1 MFTNVNLQM
10 YTFVLQI
17 FLMTSEQLTDLY
29 NSLKEKSLFG
39 RYITNKIIEGLLD
52 NFSSVFQFSTIGYSV
67 EHRPIFSLKVGQGDT
82 KILLWSQMHGNEST
96 TTKALF
102 DVLNGFSKGKF
113 SDILENCTLQI
124 IPILNPDGAARYTRV
139 NANEVDLNRDAQNLT
154 QPESKVLRACFDSFM
169 PHYCFNLH
177 GQRTIFGAGRTGNSA
192 TLSFL
197 SPAEDT
203 ECTLTVTRKKA
214 MSVIALIN
222 EQIQKDL
229 PNAIGRY
236 DDGFN
241 INCVGDTFQSL
252 GVPTILYEAGHYQN
266 DYDREETR
274 FFIFKSLIY
283 GLKSTATGVRID
295 NFKSYFEIPQNE
307 KNFYDVI
314 IRNSKLLDNSKSTV
328 DIAIQYKEVLED
340 SIVKFIPFVEKVEN
354 LENYFAH
361 NNIDAKGALVLDQ
374 DNNAIEVSNEIVFV
388 MLNNRKILIK
398 SYKF

>member
-10 YTFVLQI
+10 YTFVLLI

-52 NFSSVFQFSTIGYSV
+52 NFSSVFQVSTIGYSV

-177 GQRTIFGAGRTGNSA
+177 GQRTIFGAGETGNSA

-197 SPAEDT
+197 SPAEDS
-203 ECTLTVTRKKA
+203 ERTVTDTRKKA

-241 INCVGDTFQSL
+241 INCVGDTFQWL
-252 GVPTILYEAGHYQN
+252 GVPTVLYEAGHYQN
-266 DYDREETR
+266 DYNREETR
-274 FFIFKSLIY
+274 LFIFKSLIY
-283 GLKSTATGVRID
+283 GLKSIADGVKID
-295 NFKSYFEIPQNE
+295 DFKSYFDIPQNE
-307 KNFYDVI
+307 KNFHDII
-314 IRNSKLLDNSKSTV
+314 IRNSKVVANSQNTV
-328 DIAIQYKEVLED
+328 DIAIQFKEVLKNG
-340 SIVKFIPFVEKVEN
+340 IIKFIPFVDKIEN
-354 LENYFAH
+354 LDSYFAH
-361 NNIDAKGALVLDQ
+361 NDIDAQGALVLDQ

-398 SYKF
+398 S

>member
-39 RYITNKIIEGLLD
+39 RYITSKIIEGLLD
-52 NFSSVFQFSTIGYSV
+52 NFSSVFQVSTIGYSV

-177 GQRTIFGAGRTGNSA
+177 GQRTIFGAGETGNSA

-274 FFIFKSLIY
+274 LFIFKSLIY
-283 GLKSTATGVRID
+283 GLRSIADGMKID
-295 NFKSYFEIPQNE
+295 DFESYFDIPQNE
-307 KNFYDVI
+307 KNFHDII
-314 IRNSKLLDNSKSTV
+314 IRNSKVVANSQNTV
-328 DIAIQYKEVLED
+328 DIAIQFKEVLKNG
-340 SIVKFIPFVEKVEN
+340 IIKFIPFVDKIEN
-354 LENYFAH
+354 LDSYFAH
-361 NNIDAKGALVLDQ
+361 NDIDAQGALVLDQ

-398 SYKF
+398 S

>member
-1 MFTNVNLQM
+1 
-10 YTFVLQI
+10 
-17 FLMTSEQLTDLY
+17 MTSEQLTDLY

-177 GQRTIFGAGRTGNSA
+177 GQRTIFGAGETGNSA

-197 SPAEDT
+197 SPAEDS
-203 ECTLTVTRKKA
+203 ERTVTDTRKKA

-241 INCVGDTFQSL
+241 INCVGDTFQWL
-252 GVPTILYEAGHYQN
+252 GVPTVLYEAGHYQN
-266 DYDREETR
+266 DYNREETR
-274 FFIFKSLIY
+274 LFIFKSLIY
-283 GLKSTATGVRID
+283 GLKSIADGVKID
-295 NFKSYFEIPQNE
+295 DFKSYFDIPQNE
-307 KNFYDVI
+307 KNFHDII
-314 IRNSKLLDNSKSTV
+314 IRNSKVVANSQNTV
-328 DIAIQYKEVLED
+328 DIAIQFKEVLKNG
-340 SIVKFIPFVEKVEN
+340 IIKFIPFVDKIEN
-354 LENYFAH
+354 LDSYFAH
-361 NNIDAKGALVLDQ
+361 NDIDAQGALVLDQ

-398 SYKF
+398 S

>member
-177 GQRTIFGAGRTGNSA
+177 GQRTIFGAGETGNSA

-274 FFIFKSLIY
+274 LFIFKSLIY
-283 GLKSTATGVRID
+283 GLRSIADGMKID
-295 NFKSYFEIPQNE
+295 DFESYFDIPQNE
-307 KNFYDVI
+307 KNFHDII
-314 IRNSKLLDNSKSTV
+314 IRNSKVVANSQNTV
-328 DIAIQYKEVLED
+328 DIAIQFKEVLKNG
-340 SIVKFIPFVEKVEN
+340 IIKFIPFVDKIEN
-354 LENYFAH
+354 LDSYFAH
-361 NNIDAKGALVLDQ
+361 NDIDAQGALVLDQ

-398 SYKF
+398 S

>member
-10 YTFVLQI
+10 YTFVLLI

-39 RYITNKIIEGLLD
+39 RYITSKIIEGLLD
-52 NFSSVFQFSTIGYSV
+52 NFSSVFQVSTIGYSV

-177 GQRTIFGAGRTGNSA
+177 GQRTIFGAGETGNSA

-197 SPAEDT
+197 SPAEDS
-203 ECTLTVTRKKA
+203 ERTVTDTRKKA

-241 INCVGDTFQSL
+241 INCVGDTFQWL
-252 GVPTILYEAGHYQN
+252 GVPTVLYEAGHYQN
-266 DYDREETR
+266 DYNREETR
-274 FFIFKSLIY
+274 LFIFKSLIY
-283 GLKSTATGVRID
+283 GLKSIADGVKID
-295 NFKSYFEIPQNE
+295 DFKSYFDIPQNE
-307 KNFYDVI
+307 KNFHDII
-314 IRNSKLLDNSKSTV
+314 IRNSKVVANSQNTV
-328 DIAIQYKEVLED
+328 DIAIQFKEVLKNG
-340 SIVKFIPFVEKVEN
+340 IIKFIPFVDKIEN
-354 LENYFAH
+354 LDSYFAH
-361 NNIDAKGALVLDQ
+361 NDIDAQGDLVLDQ

-398 SYKF
+398 S

>member
-10 YTFVLQI
+10 YTFALLI

-39 RYITNKIIEGLLD
+39 RYITSKIIEGLLD
-52 NFSSVFQFSTIGYSV
+52 NFSSVFQVSTIGYSV

-177 GQRTIFGAGRTGNSA
+177 GQRTIFGAGETGNSA

-274 FFIFKSLIY
+274 LFIFKSLIY
-283 GLKSTATGVRID
+283 GLRSIADGMKID
-295 NFKSYFEIPQNE
+295 DFESYFDIPQNE
-307 KNFYDVI
+307 KNFHDII
-314 IRNSKLLDNSKSTV
+314 IRNSKVVANSQNTV
-328 DIAIQYKEVLED
+328 DIAIQFKEVLKNG
-340 SIVKFIPFVEKVEN
+340 IIKFIPFVDKIEN
-354 LENYFAH
+354 LDSYFAH
-361 NNIDAKGALVLDQ
+361 NDIDAQGALVLDQ

-398 SYKF
+398 S

>member
-1 MFTNVNLQM
+1 
-10 YTFVLQI
+10 
-17 FLMTSEQLTDLY
+17 
-29 NSLKEKSLFG
+29 
-39 RYITNKIIEGLLD
+39 
-52 NFSSVFQFSTIGYSV
+52 
-67 EHRPIFSLKVGQGDT
+67 
-82 KILLWSQMHGNEST
+82 MHGNEST

-177 GQRTIFGAGRTGNSA
+177 GQRTIFGAGETGNSA

-274 FFIFKSLIY
+274 LFIFKSLIY
-283 GLKSTATGVRID
+283 GLRSIADGMKID
-295 NFKSYFEIPQNE
+295 DFESYFDIPQNE
-307 KNFYDVI
+307 KNFHDII
-314 IRNSKLLDNSKSTV
+314 IRNSKVVANSQNTV
-328 DIAIQYKEVLED
+328 DIAIQFKEVLKNG
-340 SIVKFIPFVEKVEN
+340 IIKFIPFVDKIEN
-354 LENYFAH
+354 LDSYFAH
-361 NNIDAKGALVLDQ
+361 NDIDAQGALVLDQ

-398 SYKF
+398 S

>member
-1 MFTNVNLQM
+1 
-10 YTFVLQI
+10 
-17 FLMTSEQLTDLY
+17 MTSEQLTDLY

-39 RYITNKIIEGLLD
+39 RYITSKIIEGLLD

-177 GQRTIFGAGRTGNSA
+177 GQRTIFGAGETGNSA

-197 SPAEDT
+197 SPAEDS
-203 ECTLTVTRKKA
+203 ERTVTDTRKKA

-241 INCVGDTFQSL
+241 INCVGDTFQWL
-252 GVPTILYEAGHYQN
+252 GVPTVLYEAGHYQN
-266 DYDREETR
+266 DYNREETR
-274 FFIFKSLIY
+274 LFIFKSLIY
-283 GLKSTATGVRID
+283 GLKSIADGVKID
-295 NFKSYFEIPQNE
+295 DFKSYFDIPQNE
-307 KNFYDVI
+307 KNFHDII
-314 IRNSKLLDNSKSTV
+314 IRNSKVVANSQNTV
-328 DIAIQYKEVLED
+328 DIAIQFKEVLKNG
-340 SIVKFIPFVEKVEN
+340 IIKFIPFVDKIEN
-354 LENYFAH
+354 LDSYFAH
-361 NNIDAKGALVLDQ
+361 NDIDAQGDLVLDQ

-398 SYKF
+398 S

>member
-1 MFTNVNLQM
+1 
-10 YTFVLQI
+10 
-17 FLMTSEQLTDLY
+17 MTSEQLTDLY

-39 RYITNKIIEGLLD
+39 RYITSKIIEGLLD
-52 NFSSVFQFSTIGYSV
+52 NFSSVFQVSTIGYSV

-177 GQRTIFGAGRTGNSA
+177 GQRTIFGAGETGNSA

-274 FFIFKSLIY
+274 LFIFKSLIY
-283 GLKSTATGVRID
+283 GLRSIADGMKID
-295 NFKSYFEIPQNE
+295 DFESYFDIPQNE
-307 KNFYDVI
+307 KNFHDII
-314 IRNSKLLDNSKSTV
+314 IRNSKVVANSQNTV
-328 DIAIQYKEVLED
+328 DIAIQFKEVLKNG
-340 SIVKFIPFVEKVEN
+340 IIKFIPFVDKIEN
-354 LENYFAH
+354 LDSYFAH
-361 NNIDAKGALVLDQ
+361 NDIDAQGALVLDQ

-398 SYKF
+398 S

>member
-1 MFTNVNLQM
+1 
-10 YTFVLQI
+10 
-17 FLMTSEQLTDLY
+17 MTSEQLTDLY

-39 RYITNKIIEGLLD
+39 RYITSKIIEGLLD
-52 NFSSVFQFSTIGYSV
+52 NFSSVFQVSTIGYSV

-274 FFIFKSLIY
+274 LFIFKSLIY
-283 GLKSTATGVRID
+283 GLRSIADGMKID
-295 NFKSYFEIPQNE
+295 DFESYFDIPQNE
-307 KNFYDVI
+307 KNFHDII
-314 IRNSKLLDNSKSTV
+314 IRNSKVVANSQNTV
-328 DIAIQYKEVLED
+328 DIAIQFKEVLKNG
-340 SIVKFIPFVEKVEN
+340 IIKFIPFVDKIEN
-354 LENYFAH
+354 LDSYFAH
-361 NNIDAKGALVLDQ
+361 NDIDAQGALVLDQ

-398 SYKF
+398 S